1 MTTTFETAKVGDRV
15 WCIRH
20 GWGEIRELDSSKD
33 YPIHVRFQ
41 GDGGF
46 TTYTTCGL
54 YTVDDVT
61 RTLFWDEVVIDAP
74 VKPVPQLEVDA
85 KVVVW
90 NDGRDRFSR
99 HFSYFSK
106 DGVLHTFSHGKTSFT
121 GAGHTTPWDNWE
133 LAE

>member
-1 MTTTFETAKVGDRV
+1 MTTTFETAKVGDKV
-15 WCIRH
+15 WCIRS
-20 GWGEIRELDSSKD
+20 GWGEIGEVGWTDRC
-33 YPIHVRFQ
+33 PIYVRFP
-41 GDGGF
+41 
-46 TTYTTCGL
+46 CGEFKS
-54 YTVDDVT
+54 YTVDGLYNDEDLS
-61 RTLFWDEVVIDAP
+61 RTLFWAEVVIDAP
-74 VKPVPQLEVDA
+74 VKPVPQLEVDG

-99 HFSYFSK
+99 HFSHFSK